1 MAMFFFLVGLEI
13 KREILMGELSS
24 LKKAALPVFAA
35 MGGMVCP
42 ALIYFALN
50 QGTPGQAGWGIPMAT
65 DIGFLWRF
73 FLCSGNRFLL
83 A

>member
-50 QGTPGQAGWGIPMAT
+50 
-65 DIGFLWRF
+65 
-73 FLCSGNRFLL
+73 
-83 A
+83 